1 LTLLDAN
8 ALLSL
13 LLGQPAEKQVSSLL
27 RRGNCAIP
35 AACLAEVVDAL
46 VRTHGIEPISVSE
59 RLGALID
66 EVLAVLP
73 MDQRTAWRAG
83 ELRAIHYHRVDSAL
97 SLADCLLLAV
107 AGRDDE
113 IATSDRAV
121 AATAHRLGL
130 GLIPLL
136 DSNGERPSVE

>member
-1 LTLLDAN
+1 MTLLDAN

-46 VRTHGIEPISVSE
+46 VRTHGIEPASISE

-83 ELRAIHYHRVDSAL
+83 ELRAAHYHRTDAAL
-97 SLADCLLLAV
+97 SLADCLLLAA
-107 AGRDDE
+107 AGADDE
-113 IATSDRAV
+113 IATSDSAVIV
-121 AATAHRLGL
+121 AAGTLGV
-130 GLIPLL
+130 GIVPLP
-136 DSNGERPSVE
+136 NAKGQMPER